1 MSGFE
6 SPNYTQAP
14 NDFFSMLP
22 DMSEAEIRV
31 TLVMIRQT
39 FGFHRDGFKMG
50 VTKLANA
57 AGLSRQ
63 GALDGAKAAEDRG
76 TFKRANPEAQTE
88 AEWELVVPLN
98 VVEGGINPVEGEPLP
113 SRGQSSIKEKIKK
126 PIKEKKAAAKP
137 HEPTPPEVLLFRS
150 VTSRFPPRVNFEDVV
165 KSVQKVTQRLGRE
178 ATRDDLLVFYKK
190 WTGLGYKPINLAWLE
205 WAESGQI
212 PQDGR
217 WKPQKYQEPRAFE
230 GIRQFLQV
238 QEAINGVTD

>member
-1 MSGFE
+1 MCGFE

-88 AEWELVVPLN
+88 A
-98 VVEGGINPVEGEPLP
+98 
-113 SRGQSSIKEKIKK
+113 
-126 PIKEKKAAAKP
+126 
-137 HEPTPPEVLLFRS
+137 
-150 VTSRFPPRVNFEDVV
+150 
-165 KSVQKVTQRLGRE
+165 
-178 ATRDDLLVFYKK
+178 
-190 WTGLGYKPINLAWLE
+190 
-205 WAESGQI
+205 
-212 PQDGR
+212 
-217 WKPQKYQEPRAFE
+217 
-230 GIRQFLQV
+230 
-238 QEAINGVTD
+238 